1 MLVTK
6 KPKKNIRV
14 PIKTVKCS
22 PASFRYKT
30 LSADKGI
37 KGLFCCPARKF
48 RKGKCSE
55 GVKLV
60 TAVYDGDKWT
70 KAKATAHAK
79 KTFKNNPKK
88 KPVKHKKSTAERIDI
103 IGKVKELEKELKTT
117 DKFWERPT
125 ILKAIDKLKK
135 QLPDYYK
142 NDRPDAVKFVKRYQ
156 RAKDRGLTWEQNQ
169 KVVDL
174 KKRMV
179 EHLLDDGD
187 DLFAKL
193 AVSEYIEDG
202 HSATE
207 ALKRYVDSVEG
218 DVSQLPRKLADYAK
232 DKGWI

>member
-6 KPKKNIRV
+6 KPAKKNIRV

-79 KTFKNNPKK
+79 KTFKNPNSKPKAR
-88 KPVKHKKSTAERIDI
+88 KKS
-103 IGKVKELEKELKTT
+103 G
-117 DKFWERPT
+117 
-125 ILKAIDKLKK
+125 
-135 QLPDYYK
+135 
-142 NDRPDAVKFVKRYQ
+142 PDAVKFVKRYKQ
-156 RAKDRGLTWEQNQ
+156 AKDRGLTWEQNQ
-169 KVVDL
+169 KVVEI
-174 KKRMV
+174 KKKLV
-179 EHLLDDGD
+179 EHLLDD
-187 DLFAKL
+187 DLFA
-193 AVSEYIEDG
+193 ASEVANYIEEG